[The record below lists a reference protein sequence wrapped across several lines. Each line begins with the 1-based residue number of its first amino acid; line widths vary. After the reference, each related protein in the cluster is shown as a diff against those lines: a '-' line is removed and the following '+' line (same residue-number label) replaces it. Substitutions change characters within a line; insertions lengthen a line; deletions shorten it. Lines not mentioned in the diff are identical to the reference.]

1 MSPAAPGTTTGST
14 AYETGIGGLGEPP
27 ANAYLSVRDLRVHF
41 PTDDGIVKSVDGLSF
56 DLARGKT
63 LGIVGESGSGKSVTS
78 LSIMG
83 LHKPGTVRMQG
94 SIRLDGQELVGAPA
108 ETVRGLRGKKMAMIF
123 QDPLSAMHPFYTVG
137 DQIIE
142 AYQVHNKVPKKA
154 ARAHAIDLLG
164 RVGIPQP
171 NKRVDD
177 YPHQFSGGM
186 RQRAMIAMALACAP
200 KLLLADEPTTALDV
214 SLRGQ
219 MLELLDD
226 LRRDHGMAVLLITH
240 DLNLVR
246 RFADRVAVMQHGRLV
261 EQGATESIFNAPEH
275 PYTRQLMA
283 SRPERD
289 VVEAAADAGATPAL
303 SAQGLRVVY
312 PTPLPGI
319 RGWFRKGAF
328 VALQGADFAI
338 AAGRTLG
345 VIGESGSGKSTLAQ
359 AALGL
364 LPRPQVAGQVQVS
377 GRSWQGR
384 AGADRP
390 LRRAVQVV
398 FQDPFSSLS
407 PRLTVEEI
415 VGEGL
420 RVHAPV
426 MPPAERSQ
434 RVGQAL
440 ADVGLTQAAFP
451 GLLGRYPH
459 EFSGGQRQRIGI
471 ARSLALKPRLIVADE
486 PVSALDVS
494 IQAQVINLLED
505 LQEELGLTYI
515 VIAHDLSVV
524 RQMSDRV
531 AVMYLGNLVEIADG
545 HDLYTDSRH
554 PYTRALLSA
563 VPIPDTSRRE
573 KRERIRLEG
582 DVPSPIDPPPGC
594 RFHTRCWKATDV
606 CRTQVP
612 PLVEI
617 APRHEVACHHPED
630 SLVAAAPAQAA
641 APVEDAPSGTAASGT
656 MTA

>member
-1 MSPAAPGTTTGST
+1 MAEAAP
-14 AYETGIGGLGEPP
+14 ALLE
-27 ANAYLSVRDLRVHF
+27 VRDL
-41 PTDDGIVKSVDGLSF
+41 SVAFGAKTVVEGVS
-56 DLARGKT
+56 LAIAPGEK
-63 LGIVGESGSGKSVTS
+63 LALVGESGSGKTVTALS
-78 LSIMG
+78 LLRL
-83 LHKPGTVRMQG
+83 LHDARVGG
-94 SIRLDGQELVGAPA
+94 SAWFDDGRQRRELLALP
-108 ETVRGLRGKKMAMIF
+108 ERELRGLRGDQIAMIF
-123 QDPLSAMHPFYTVG
+123 QEPMTALNPLMTVG
-137 DQIIE
+137 AQIAEVLRLKRALTSAQSAQAAIE
-142 AYQVHNKVPKKA
+142 LI
-154 ARAHAIDLLG
+154 AHT
-164 RVGIPQP
+164 GIPEP
-171 NKRVDD
+171 ERRAGA
-177 YPHQFSGGM
+177 YPHQLSGGQ

-426 MPPAERSQ
+426 MPPAERTQ

-459 EFSGGQRQRIGI
+459 EFSGGQRQRIAL
-471 ARSLALKPRLIVADE
+471 ARALIVQPELLVLDE
-486 PVSALDVS
+486 PTSALDVT
-494 IQAQVINLLED
+494 IQKQVLGLLQQLQRERGLAYLLITHDVDVVRAMAHEVLVLKDGAVVEAGAAAQV
-505 LQEELGLTYI
+505 LG
-515 VIAHDLSVV
+515 
-524 RQMSDRV
+524 QPQ
-531 AVMYLGNLVEIADG
+531 
-545 HDLYTDSRH
+545 H
-554 PYTRALLSA
+554 PYTQRLL
-563 VPIPDTSRRE
+563 
-573 KRERIRLEG
+573 
-582 DVPSPIDPPPGC
+582 
-594 RFHTRCWKATDV
+594 
-606 CRTQVP
+606 
-612 PLVEI
+612 
-617 APRHEVACHHPED
+617 
-630 SLVAAAPAQAA
+630 AAA
-641 APVEDAPSGTAASGT
+641 
-656 MTA
+656 